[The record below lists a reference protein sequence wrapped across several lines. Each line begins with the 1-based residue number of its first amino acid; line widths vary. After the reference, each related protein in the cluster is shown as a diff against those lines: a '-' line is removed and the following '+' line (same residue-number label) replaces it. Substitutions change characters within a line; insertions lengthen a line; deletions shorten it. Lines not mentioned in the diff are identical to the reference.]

1 MIRKPVKK
9 ATKKRTSNPR
19 KKKTSTSRKKN
30 PQRIQKIIDHID
42 DLEFGEASRLAHRQR
57 DIPDHTMS
65 LIDRSVHLE
74 DFPHRHRDQ
83 IKYDLKRVREDRLS
97 RLRNPSVEDDEILSE
112 LERYVRHETRVVL
125 KILVGRRSSGNLVG
139 ILDKKAGFYKLE
151 GPEGCWFHFNAG
163 DVHTIELNERQ
174 PPHIIVGKL
183 SERFDD

>member
-1 MIRKPVKK
+1 MIRKPTKK

-30 PQRIQKIIDHID
+30 PQRIQKIIDHVR
-42 DLEFGEASRLAHRQR
+42 DLDFDSASYLADQEEEISPRTR
-57 DIPDHTMS
+57 G
-65 LIDRSVHLE
+65 LIRSSRYR
-74 DFPHRHRDQ
+74 DFPHGRVGQ
-83 IKYDLKRVREDRLS
+83 IEYDLDKIKRDRLS
-97 RLRNPSVEDDEILSE
+97 RRNPSIEDDEILSE

-174 PPHIIVGKL
+174 PPHIIIGKL